1 MVEFCQQDV
10 QVAQGKQDNIRCV
23 AQLQALAGRLWM
35 NRHELSTRTL
45 QLTADLKVQGVCDR

>member
-23 AQLQALAGRLWM
+23 AQLQALARGPAVD
-35 NRHELSTRTL
+35 EL
-45 QLTADLKVQGVCDR
+45 A